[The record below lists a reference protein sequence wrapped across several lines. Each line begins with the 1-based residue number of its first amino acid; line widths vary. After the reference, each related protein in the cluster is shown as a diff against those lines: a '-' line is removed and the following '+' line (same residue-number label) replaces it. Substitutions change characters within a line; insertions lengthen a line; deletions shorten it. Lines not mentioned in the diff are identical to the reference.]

1 MINRSTLKYNLKK
14 ILPSFIFTVI
24 LFLWQKL
31 LLGAVELIDSVRL
44 KKFTDT
50 RLVTLNHN
58 NKSFQL
64 YISPRN
70 GFIDNYIFLYGVYE
84 SFILDIIKEHLRP
97 GMTFVDIGANIGQ
110 HSMYAASIVGK
121 EGSVYAF
128 EPIPHVYEQL
138 ISSSKANNF
147 DSIIRAKNFAIG
159 KEASTETLYIS
170 SKNIGGSSFVNQ
182 EESNEKITV
191 TIKNG
196 DIELLSLPKI
206 DMVKIDVE
214 GYEYE
219 VLSGIEKSLT
229 KNHPVML
236 LEFSGYFYEKQNN
249 NHGGKILSLLKNIGY
264 TLYDI
269 EDDMKEI
276 QDNEAFLSLFISK
289 RKQTNLL
296 CVVEG

>member
-1 MINRSTLKYNLKK
+1 MINRSTIKYNLKK

-31 LLGAVELIDSVRL
+31 LLRAVEFLDSLRL
-44 KKFTDT
+44 KKFTDLH
-50 RLVTLNHN
+50 LVTLHHN
-58 NKSFQL
+58 NKSFVL
-64 YISPRN
+64 HISPRN

-84 SFILDIIKEHLRP
+84 SFILDIIDDYLHPE
-97 GMTFVDIGANIGQ
+97 MTFVDIGANIGQ

-138 ISSSKANNF
+138 IASSKANHF
-147 DSIIRAKNFAIG
+147 ESIIHAKNFAIG
-159 KEASTETLYIS
+159 EKDSTETLYVS
-170 SKNIGGSSFVNQ
+170 AKNIGGSSLVNQ
-182 EESNEKITV
+182 EESTEKITV

-196 DIELLSLPKI
+196 DTELLSLPKI

-219 VLSGIEKSLT
+219 VLSGIEQSLT
-229 KNHPVML
+229 KHHPVML
-236 LEFSGYFYEKQNN
+236 LEFSGYFYEKQHANN
-249 NHGGKILSLLKNIGY
+249 GGKILSLLKNIGY
-264 TLYDI
+264 TIYDI
-269 EDDMKEI
+269 EDNMKEI
-276 QDNEAFLSLFISK
+276 QDNEAFLSLFRTK

-296 CVVEG
+296 CVVK